1 VAVIRILGID
11 PGTQVVGYGCLQL
24 TADGGVPLGGVPLG
38 VPPLAMRTANAVR
51 AASGGGVALLDC
63 GVLRLGRDRLADRL
77 FALAERL
84 RELFARLQP
93 AELALEEA
101 FYGKSVSAALRIGE
115 ARGVVLAEAARA
127 GVAIHQYAPAR
138 IKRCVTGSGA
148 AGKTTVAAMVLRQLD
163 GADGFGG
170 APADAT
176 DALAVAFTRVE
187 ERRSPLLQR
196 DQLEAALGDGDRL
209 RRGRRRR

>member
-24 TADGGVPLGGVPLG
+24 TADDGAGTGGVPVGDL
-38 VPPLAMRTANAVR
+38 PLAMRTANAVR
-51 AASGGGVALLDC
+51 AARGGGVALLDC

-77 FALAERL
+77 LALADRL

-138 IKRCVTGSGA
+138 VKRCVTGSGA
-148 AGKTTVAAMVLRQLD
+148 ADKTTVAAMVLRQLD
-163 GADGFGG
+163 AVDGFAA

-187 ERRSPLLQR
+187 ERRSPLLRR
-196 DQLEAALGDGDRL
+196 DQLEAALGEGYRL